1 MDFIQIL
8 SKEQEIKQDQQSK
21 ILSAKKGKKKQQQY
35 KRNLKRVQRAY
46 FVDVVEKKKYYDD
59 NFLDQVYDWYFI
71 DNKI

>member
-21 ILSAKKGKKKQQQY
+21 ILSAKKGNKKKQQY
-35 KRNLKRVQRAY
+35 KRNLKRVQIAY

-59 NFLDQVYDWYFI
+59 NFLDQI
-71 DNKI
+71 

>member
-59 NFLDQVYDWYFI
+59 NFLDQI
-71 DNKI
+71 